1 MFDFAVVREVDG
13 KRSAGFEE
21 LCVRLSEALCGAL
34 VVELLRVDGAGG
46 DGGVEAIAK
55 TSDGREVG
63 IQSKYFVGS
72 LGTSQWKQVEKSVRQ
87 ALTKHPSL
95 TDYFVCVPR
104 DRSPAAHSKWS
115 AMTKSWARKHP
126 RLRVTWFGRSELSSF
141 LTQPTWSY
149 LATYWLGSPFFSVAW
164 ARDRSELAIKQ
175 LHRRFTPTLHNKTR
189 AERGLSR
196 MLALQVARVE
206 YRKHCAQLAV
216 EVRKLLPKLRDTKWP
231 AEASDLPTLCLKAL
245 EASEAALRGMCDGRI
260 IDQGLGF
267 GQCIDTLER
276 ALGDVAGAAW
286 NEDRRLQVEKKPDSE
301 RYTANGVARE
311 VSSARSLAE
320 DLQKLFSAYYDAKPK
335 AVWLL
340 TGAAG
345 TGKSHL
351 LATMVR
357 RVLDEGGVAV
367 MVIGEQ
373 FIDSRPVASQ
383 ICELLGWG
391 GTFGDLLACL
401 QAHSQISGRPSLLV
415 VDAINETPTRGT
427 WLAQLLQIEA
437 EVAKHTGVHLLLSC
451 RQDWLESCIPPSLL
465 SSASQIEHTGY
476 DLGFEQAVSAYF
488 AGYNVTSEVFPPLVP
503 EFKNPLFLKT
513 VCETY
518 EGRKL
523 PNEPLSFTTVLAAW
537 EQRICERIEQAIDCP
552 IVQTQSAIR
561 RILEQMAIDQVSS
574 LSAESVRAICLAAF
588 SNDTA
593 SKSLY
598 RHLQSSGLLEEV
610 QRAGATIVRLQYERF
625 FDVRVVEVEIAR
637 FADVAAWKNH
647 WRTSVLSK
655 IAKPGTAAVSRARL
669 SAYALLL
676 PDRFGLELV
685 ECALPR
691 ASKTSWSHPADRVWD
706 AWLGSL
712 AWRRIPPSDTKVR
725 QKFLAWANGGRR
737 LGDVYGRLIG
747 FACIAEHPL
756 NADFLHRVLLNMP
769 LPKRECMWTV
779 PLAEEDL
786 SAEGEGDLHDFV
798 DWCESARDRA
808 SDEQARLAAT
818 VLVWLTSTTN
828 HSNRDRA
835 TSVAIRVLAGRKTPV
850 NAVTSAFWEVD
861 DPYVK
866 ERLLAVLAG
875 VLPTLTPDGARTLGN
890 DVCRRFF
897 DSGDVPLNLLQREY
911 MRFIADFCESQGVL
925 EPHLTLK
932 ARAPYVSKKPKVWT
946 EAQVRRFEKDDAY
959 RDIASSLYP
968 EEMGPGMYGDFGRY
982 VMGSAVH
989 HFVDDSKPD
998 PAASTAYLR
1007 YPTEDARRARRYIWS
1022 RVIGLGWTPGMFQEF
1037 ERSLRS
1043 NGRQRARI
1051 ERISKKYQWIGLYE
1065 YVGYLSDHRKYR
1077 NWSDELAT
1085 SAAGW
1090 QLLLRD
1096 FSPAKVFFD
1105 HDSETEGE
1113 TQGLMAAEKRSP
1125 IPRMKTLSERVFW
1138 TRSAFEPFERY
1149 LHVSIAERPRV
1160 VLHAHLNYEEE
1171 LDFGVTQDKAESGG
1185 QWIDIRSFVVPRD
1198 HVAPL
1203 VERLRTRTFWGHGCD
1218 LPKAYECWPSEYPW
1232 HAMLDAVEET
1242 CSEGYPWLASTD
1254 GPLHGT
1260 ACSLETGGSRF
1271 TVPSPGIVREV
1282 GKSESG
1288 PLSAPRPSN
1297 EVGYQID
1304 TSAGAPVLWG
1314 SVEGDSLLAVDFDT
1328 LTGWLTER
1336 NWSLVWCVLSERR
1349 AMKGYDFLAAES
1361 HMSAVFVLEPDGSLA
1376 EVPAAR
1382 MDWTNESL
1390 RTHEGSK

>member
-21 LCVRLSEALCGAL
+21 LCVQLSQALCCASI
-34 VVELLRVDGAGG
+34 VELLRVDGAGG
-46 DGGVEAIAK
+46 DGGVEAIVK
-55 TSDGREVG
+55 TSDGCIVG
-63 IQSKYFVGS
+63 IQSKYFVS
-72 LGTSQWKQVEKSVRQ
+72 ALGPSQWKQVEKSVHQ
-87 ALTKHPSL
+87 ALTKHPGL

-104 DRSPAAHSKWS
+104 DRTPAAHTKWS
-115 AMTKSWARKHP
+115 AMTTAWAKKFP
-126 RLRVTWFGRSELSSF
+126 RLRVTWFGRSELSS
-141 LTQPTWSY
+141 LLAQPTWSY
-149 LATYWLGSPFFSVAW
+149 LATYWLGSPVFSVDW
-164 ARDRSELAIKQ
+164 ARERSELAIKQ

-196 MLALQVARVE
+196 MLALGVARME
-206 YRKHCAQLAV
+206 YRKLSARLAI
-216 EVRKLLPKLRDTKWP
+216 EVRKLHPKLRGSKW
-231 AEASDLPTLCLKAL
+231 ATEANDLVALCMRAL
-245 EASEAALRGMCDGRI
+245 EASEALLRGMCDGSI
-260 IDQGLGF
+260 VDQREGF
-267 GQCIDTLER
+267 GQSIDALEN

-286 NEDRRLQVEKKPDSE
+286 NEDRRLQSEKKPDSE
-301 RYTANGVARE
+301 RYVANGIARD

-320 DLQKLFSAYYDAKPK
+320 ELQAQFASYYAAKPK

-351 LATMVR
+351 LATLVR
-357 RVLDEGGVAV
+357 RVLDEGGSAV

-383 ICELLGWG
+383 ICELLGWS
-391 GTFGDLLACL
+391 GTLGDLLSCL
-401 QAHSQISGRPSLLV
+401 QAHSQTSGRPSLLV
-415 VDAINETPTRGT
+415 VDAINESPNRGT
-427 WLAQLLQIEA
+427 WLTQLLQLEA
-437 EVAKHTGVHLLLSC
+437 EVAKHAGVHLLLSC
-451 RQDWLESCIPPSLL
+451 RQDWLESCVPPSLL
-465 SSASQIEHTGY
+465 SSAPRIEHSGY

-488 AGYNVTSEVFPPLVP
+488 AGYNVTAEVFPPLVP

-518 EGRKL
+518 AGRKL

-552 IVQTQSAIR
+552 IVQTQSAVR
-561 RILEQMAIDQVSS
+561 KILEQMAMEQVSS

-598 RHLQSSGLLEEV
+598 RHLQSFGLLEEV
-610 QRAGATIVRLQYERF
+610 HRAGATVVRLQYERF

-637 FADVAAWKNH
+637 FADAAAWQIH
-647 WRTSVLSK
+647 WRQSVLPK
-655 IAKPGTAAVSRARL
+655 LVKPSVDTISSARL
-669 SAYALLL
+669 FAYALLL

-691 ASKTSWSHPADRVWD
+691 ASRTSWNHPADRVWD

-712 AWRRIPPSDTKVR
+712 AWRRIPPSDTKVS

-737 LGDVYGRLIG
+737 HDDVYGRLIG

-769 LPKRECMWTV
+769 LQKRECMWTI

-786 SAEGEGDLHDFV
+786 SAEGVGDLHDFV

-808 SDEQARLAAT
+808 SEEQARLAAT
-818 VLVWLTSTTN
+818 VLIWLTSTTN
-828 HSNRDRA
+828 HSNRDKA
-835 TSVAIRVLAGRKTPV
+835 TSVAIRVLAGRGMPA
-850 NAVTSAFWEVD
+850 NAVASAFWVVD

-875 VLPTLTPDGARTLGN
+875 VLPTLAPEGVRTLGN

-897 DSGDVPLNLLQREY
+897 DLDDVPLNVLQREY

-925 EPHLTLK
+925 EPHLILK
-932 ARAPYVSKKPKVWT
+932 ARAPYVTKKPKVWT

-968 EEMGPGMYGDFGRY
+968 EEMGQGMYGDFGRY

-998 PAASTAYLR
+998 PAARTPYLR
-1007 YPTEDARRARRYIWS
+1007 YPVEDARRARRYIWS
-1022 RVIGLGWTPGMFQEF
+1022 RVIELGWMPGVFDEF
-1037 ERSLRS
+1037 ERGLRS
-1043 NGRQRARI
+1043 DGRQRARV
-1051 ERISKKYQWIGLYE
+1051 ERIGKKYQWIGLYE
-1065 YVGYLSDHRKYR
+1065 YLGYLSDHRKYR

-1085 SAAGW
+1085 SAAAW
-1090 QLLLRD
+1090 QLWLRD
-1096 FSPAKVFFD
+1096 FSPSKVFFE
-1105 HDSETEGE
+1105 HDNETEGE
-1113 TQGLMAAEKRSP
+1113 ARMWTTQAGSP
-1125 IPRMKTLSERVFW
+1125 VPRMGSLSERVDW
-1138 TRSAFEPFERY
+1138 TGSAFEGFQRY
-1149 LHVSIAERPRV
+1149 LHVSIAGLPRV
-1160 VLHAHLNYEEE
+1160 VLHTHLNYEEE
-1171 LDFGVTQDKAESGG
+1171 LEFGATRGQAESGG
-1185 QWIDIRSFVVPRD
+1185 QWIDVRSFIVPREG
-1198 HVAPL
+1198 VAPL

-1232 HAMLDAVEET
+1232 HLMLDAVEET
-1242 CSEGYPWLASTD
+1242 CSEGHPWLTSND

-1260 ACSLETGGSRF
+1260 ACSLESEGSRF
-1271 TVPSPGIVREV
+1271 TVPSPGIVREM
-1282 GKSESG
+1282 GKSATG
-1288 PLSAPRPSN
+1288 PLSAPRPSDD
-1297 EVGYQID
+1297 VGYRIE
-1304 TSAGAPVLWG
+1304 TSSGVPVFWG
-1314 SVEGDSLLAVDFDT
+1314 SVQSDSLLAVDFDA
-1328 LTGWLTER
+1328 LSGWLTEK

-1361 HMSAVFVLEPDGSLA
+1361 HKSVVFVLEPDGSLT
-1376 EVPAAR
+1376 EVPAKR
-1382 MDWTNESL
+1382 KDFVNLSL
-1390 RTHEGSK
+1390 RTP